1 MDTFI
6 FVYLLSILS
15 FLNFFWKILSL
26 SVSFLLHICIK
37 IIEIISCQQE
47 INCMQPVCVWFLIGF
62 FFFWATDN
70 LFIVKGITC
79 FNYCTIHILIHN
91 IYIVILLL
99 IFICILSMAVY
110 IYLPWL
116 VCFKSWFVNNN
127 QVLSN

>member
-15 FLNFFWKILSL
+15 FLNFFWKILSF

-37 IIEIISCQQE
+37 IIEIFSCQQE
-47 INCMQPVCVWFLIGF
+47 INCMQPVCVWFLIV

-79 FNYCTIHILIHN
+79 FNYCMIHIL
-91 IYIVILLL
+91 YT
-99 IFICILSMAVY
+99 IFILWYCCWYLYVYFPWLCIY
-110 IYLPWL
+110 YLPWL